1 MSYKLGVLTRTIQNF
16 FFYYCHIFVFFCIPS
31 VPLLNVT
38 GKNVITRNATVTSE
52 IADVD

>member
-1 MSYKLGVLTRTIQNF
+1 
-16 FFYYCHIFVFFCIPS
+16 

-38 GKNVITRNATVTSE
+38 GKNVNTRNATATSE